1 VRDAGD
7 ASEPQVWAALS
18 GSAPGSLSPVLRAH
32 VADQIGPVAK
42 PATVLV
48 VPDLPKTRSGKI
60 MRRLLGDVSEGREL
74 GDTTSLQDASV
85 PGRIAAVLAEV
96 RGAS

>member
-1 VRDAGD
+1 MRDAGD

-18 GSAPGSLSPVLRAH
+18 GSAPGSLSPLLRAH

-85 PGRIAAVLAEV
+85 PERIAAVLAEV